1 MFFTKAELTHY
12 SPELATIFCA
22 GVGIWLVM
30 TDRPIPSYFFFF
42 LAAIISRIMEAISVA
57 GLVTRMS

>member
-1 MFFTKAELTHY
+1 LFFTKAELTHY
-12 SPELATIFCA
+12 SPELATVFCA

-30 TDRPIPSYFFFF
+30 TDRLIPSYFFF